1 MAAWFSIFKQLVY
14 HVQMIQL
21 YSLYE
26 YYQIS

>member
-14 HVQMIQL
+14 YVQMIQL